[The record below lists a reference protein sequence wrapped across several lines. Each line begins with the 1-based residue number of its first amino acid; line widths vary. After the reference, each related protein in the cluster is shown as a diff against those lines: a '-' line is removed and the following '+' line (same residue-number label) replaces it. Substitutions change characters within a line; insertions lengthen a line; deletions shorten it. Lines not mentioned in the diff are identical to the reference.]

1 MTILGLGL
9 DATEIA
15 RIQEML
21 DRWGQRFRQR
31 VFTAGEIAYCDR
43 RRAAASSFAA
53 RFAAKEAGMKALG
66 TGRALGVLWRDVEVV
81 RHFGPPQLHFHGD
94 AARRFAA
101 MGGVQTLLTITHTRD
116 MAFAQVMLIGK

>member
-9 DATEIA
+9 DATEIS
-15 RIQEML
+15 RIQYML
-21 DRWGQRFRQR
+21 ERYGQRFRDR
-31 VFTAGEIAYCDR
+31 VYTPGEIAYCER
-43 RRAAASSFAA
+43 RRNSAASFAA

-81 RHFGPPQLHFHGD
+81 RVMGPPQLHFHGD

-101 MGGVQTLLTITHTRD
+101 LGGTRALLTITHSGHL
-116 MAFAQVMLIGK
+116 ALAQVMLIGA